1 MEHNSDDDDDDE
13 TSVRSRAEFTSHPLA
28 LCRAVCTARVE
39 LPAKPAMLGVVD
51 SGQLRHRVPK
61 RLAQVRG
68 RARSRSRR
76 AQALTTH

>member
-1 MEHNSDDDDDDE
+1 MMTMMTRHDHHYK
-13 TSVRSRAEFTSHPLA
+13 SRAEFTSPPSHSAAPFAPL
-28 LCRAVCTARVE
+28 VWS
-39 LPAKPAMLGVVD
+39 PAKPAMLGVVD

>member
-1 MEHNSDDDDDDE
+1 MIITTLPRGIYLPS
-13 TSVRSRAEFTSHPLA
+13 LA
-28 LCRAVCTARVE
+28 LAAPFAPLVWS
-39 LPAKPAMLGVVD
+39 PAKPAMLGVVD

>member
-1 MEHNSDDDDDDE
+1 MMTMMTRHDHHYGLPRGIYLPS
-13 TSVRSRAEFTSHPLA
+13 LA
-28 LCRAVCTARVE
+28 RCRAVCTARVE